1 MKLLLVEDNQNQRE
15 ILSGFLTKNGFD
27 VICANDGEEGIK
39 LFSEN
44 LVDIVITDFRMPK
57 KNGLELLREVR
68 LINPLAAV
76 IVITAFS
83 DVNDAV
89 SVIKEGAMDYIL
101 KPINLP
107 ELLTKIRAIRSQHEV
122 EKESGVVLDKILK
135 MNTSTTFIGKSK
147 KILDILSIVK
157 RVADKSATILLS
169 GESGTGKEVIA
180 EMIHSLSPRRN
191 NKLVIVSCAA
201 LSDNLLESE
210 LFGHIRGSFTG
221 ATSDRKGRFEEADK
235 GTIFL
240 DEIGDISPLIQV
252 KLLRVVQN
260 MTFEPVGS
268 SRPKTVD
275 VRIIAA
281 TNKNLIDEVT
291 KGNFR
296 EDLYYRLNVVPLH
309 LPALRKRKE
318 DIPLLVDHFLKELN
332 VVDNI
337 NFSKEALLKI
347 VSYSWPGNIRQLQN
361 TITRLVTLSR
371 SDLITVEDLF
381 LALPELERAQTEQTS
396 GAGSFD
402 QTIAGVEREHI
413 KKILDECSGNQLKAA
428 KRLGIHRNTLA
439 RKIKEF
445 NL

>member
-1 MKLLLVEDNQNQRE
+1 MQILLIEDNHNQRE
-15 ILSGFLTKNGFD
+15 ILAGFLTKNGFD
-27 VICANDGEEGIK
+27 VISAIDGEEGIL
-39 LFSEN
+39 LFKEN
-44 LVDIVITDFRMPK
+44 LVDIVITDFRMPH
-57 KNGLELLREVR
+57 KNGLEVLRAVR

-107 ELLTKIRAIRSQHEV
+107 ELLTKIRSIRSQIEIQ
-122 EKESGVVLDKILK
+122 KESVAVLDKIPVL
-135 MNTSTTFIGKSK
+135 NISTTFIGKSK
-147 KILDILSIVK
+147 KIMDILSVVQ
-157 RVADKSATILLS
+157 RVADKSATILIT

-180 EMIHSLSPRRN
+180 EMIHFISPRRN
-191 NKLVIVSCAA
+191 NKLVIINCSA

-210 LFGHIRGSFTG
+210 LFGHVRGSFTG
-221 ATSDRKGRFEEADK
+221 AISDRKGRFEKADG

-240 DEIGDISPLIQV
+240 DEIGDISQFIQV

-268 SRPKTVD
+268 SHSKTVD

-281 TNKNLIDEVT
+281 TNKILSDEVS

-296 EDLYYRLNVVPLH
+296 EDLYYRLNVIPLH
-309 LPALRKRKE
+309 LPSLRERKE
-318 DIPLLVDHFLKELN
+318 DIPLLIDHFLAELN
-332 VVDNI
+332 VSDNI
-337 NFSKEALLKI
+337 NFSVEALLKL
-347 VSYSWPGNIRQLQN
+347 VSYDWPGNIRQLQN
-361 TITRLVTLSR
+361 TVTRLVTLNR
-371 SDLITVEDLF
+371 NNLITAEDLTLSLPD
-381 LALPELERAQTEQTS
+381 LAAVQIE
-396 GAGSFD
+396 D
-402 QTIAGVEREHI
+402 QSLIGMEKEHI
-413 KKILDECSGNQLKAA
+413 KKILESCNGNQLKAA
-428 KRLGIHRNTLA
+428 KMLGIHRNTLA

>member
-1 MKLLLVEDNQNQRE
+1 MKLLLVEDNQNQRK
-15 ILSGFLTKNGFD
+15 ILADFLTKNGFD
-27 VICANDGEEGIK
+27 VISANDGKEGIK

-44 LVDIVITDFRMPK
+44 LVDIVITDFRMPQ
-57 KNGLELLREVR
+57 KNGLELLREIR
-68 LINPLAAV
+68 QINPLAAV

-107 ELLTKIRAIRSQHEV
+107 ELLTKIRAIRSQSEV
-122 EKESGVVLDKILK
+122 EKESGIVLDKIPEI
-135 MNTSTTFIGKSK
+135 NTSTTFIGKSK
-147 KILDILSIVK
+147 NILDILSVVK

-180 EMIHSLSPRRN
+180 EMIHALSPRRN

-210 LFGHIRGSFTG
+210 LFGHMRGSFTG
-221 ATSDRKGRFEEADK
+221 ATSDRKGRFEEADG

-268 SRPKTVD
+268 SKPRTVD

-281 TNKNLIDEVT
+281 TNKNLSDEVSR
-291 KGNFR
+291 GNFR
-296 EDLYYRLNVVPLH
+296 EDLYYRLNVIPIH
-309 LPALRKRKE
+309 LPSLRERKD
-318 DIPLLVDHFLKELN
+318 DIPILIEHFLTDLK
-332 VVDNI
+332 VKDSI
-337 NFSKEALLKI
+337 SFSAEALLKM
-347 VSYSWPGNIRQLQN
+347 VSFNWPGNIRQLQN
-361 TITRLVTLSR
+361 TVTRLVALIR
-371 SDLITVEDLF
+371 NDMITVEDLA
-381 LALPELERAQTEQTS
+381 LALPDPELGQTD
-396 GAGSFD
+396 D
-402 QTIAGVEREHI
+402 QSLIRMEKEHI
-413 KKILDECSGNQLKAA
+413 KKILDECNGNQLKAA

>member
-1 MKLLLVEDNQNQRE
+1 MQLLLVEDNQNQRE
-15 ILSGFLTKNGFD
+15 ILAGFLTNNGFD
-27 VICANDGEEGIK
+27 VISASDGDEGIH
-39 LFSEN
+39 LFKEN
-44 LVDIVITDFRMPK
+44 LVDIVITDFRMPN
-57 KNGLELLREVR
+57 KNGFELLQAVR
-68 LINPLAAV
+68 RINPLAAV

-107 ELLTKIRAIRSQHEV
+107 ELLTKIKSIRSKSEV
-122 EKESGVVLDKILK
+122 EKEIGFVLNQIPA
-135 MNTSTTFIGKSK
+135 MNISTTFIGKSK
-147 KILDILSIVK
+147 KILDVLSVVK
-157 RVADKSATILLS
+157 RVADKSATILIS

-221 ATSDRKGRFEEADK
+221 ATADRKGRFEEADG

-268 SRPKTVD
+268 SRSKTVD

-281 TNKNLIDEVT
+281 TNKNLSDEVI

-309 LPALRKRKE
+309 LPALRERKE
-318 DIPLLVDHFLKELN
+318 DIPLLIEHFLTELK
-332 VVDNI
+332 VGDSV
-337 NFSKEALLKI
+337 NFSTDTLLKM
-347 VSYSWPGNIRQLQN
+347 VSYNWPGNIRQLQN
-361 TITRLVTLSR
+361 TVTRLVTLTR
-371 SDLITVEDLF
+371 DNQITIEELV
-381 LALPELERAQTEQTS
+381 LALPDLNLSQKDDQS
-396 GAGSFD
+396 LAG
-402 QTIAGVEREHI
+402 IEKEHI
-413 KKILDECSGNQLKAA
+413 KKILESFDGNQMKAA
-428 KRLGIHRNTLA
+428 KMLGIHRNTLA